1 MSVEFIAGWFLA
13 IFTGLVL
20 GSFASAMSHRIP
32 DGRSWVRARSACPRC
47 GHVLG
52 VGDLVPVFSWLFL
65 RGRCRY
71 CRASIG
77 VRYPLIELSS
87 ALLCLGIFLMHG
99 WGVQAGLMM
108 LAVPFLL
115 AMLVIDLDHMILPDQ
130 LNLIL
135 AVLGVGYVLSGAD
148 DAVMALAGAAMGA
161 GLYAGLLYLAG
172 VVVGKIRRR
181 DAVGMGD
188 VKFLAVAG
196 LWLGVWAL
204 PFFLIL
210 SGLFGVVFGLLWRR
224 MGKGGGQGDVFPFG
238 PALIMA
244 FFVCLVFGGWVP
256 LTFRL

>member
-32 DGRSWVRARSACPRC
+32 DGRSWVRARSACPQC

-71 CRASIG
+71 CRAAIG

-99 WGVQAGLMM
+99 WSVPAGLMM

-135 AVLGVGYVLSGAD
+135 AVLGVGYILSSGTD
-148 DAVMALAGAAMGA
+148 QIGMVLAGGAAGA
-161 GLYAGLLYLAG
+161 VLYAGLLYLAG
-172 VVVGKIRRR
+172 VVVGKMRNR

-210 SGLFGVVFGLLWRR
+210 SGVFGVAFGLVWRR
-224 MGKGGGQGDVFPFG
+224 IGKSTGQGEAFPFG
-238 PALIMA
+238 PALIAA
-244 FFVCLVFGGWVP
+244 FFACLVLGGGDY
-256 LTFRL
+256 FQ